1 VFLRE
6 QLSEGTLRA
15 AGVLA
20 ALFQPSAAAGQ
31 VSLIGIEEPGAALHP
46 AGVDALY
53 EALDDAS
60 ERTQMIVTSQSSD
73 LLDNEYARLEHIR
86 AVGA

>member
-31 VSLIGIEEPGAALHP
+31 VSLIGIEEPGAALHRP
-46 AGVDALY
+46 A
-53 EALDDAS
+53 S
-60 ERTQMIVTSQSSD
+60 
-73 LLDNEYARLEHIR
+73 ARSTR
-86 AVGA
+86 RWTTCRSARR